1 MKHTLK
7 LLFLVTLL
15 SAAALAQP
23 VVDAVLH
30 SASYALPGMPNYG
43 IPQGGIFTV
52 FGKNLGPGGLKQVSA
67 FPLLPNWEG
76 ITIKVTVDGTTVD
89 AVPISYAAV
98 NAASSTQVSAIL
110 PSNTPNGD
118 GTLVLSFN
126 NQPSAAFNVK
136 VVEHSFGLYTL
147 NSAGSG
153 PAVMTDADFNVNYLT
168 QSMRPGQVVILW
180 GTGLGRVTGQEFNG
194 PLPGNLDYD
203 VKVYIG
209 GKLANVTYRGRSGCC
224 AGLDQIVVEIPQGV
238 DGCYV
243 PLAVS
248 VDGVVSNFTT
258 ISVAANGGA
267 CSAQGFVTGQEL
279 SDAQGRNS
287 LRLGTIFLSRLTFK
301 FSVPGLGDITFST
314 DSGNADFYRYDF
326 NQLIRSQGTS
336 GLGSIGSCSVF
347 VYSGEDAQNI
357 DPIVGTGLD
366 AGNSIALNGPKGAK
380 QLAKQAKGV
389 YSALLGGGSPLGG
402 DPPYLDQGPYTAT
415 GPGGVD
421 VKVFTAQLNLPQ
433 AVTWQ
438 NQDSISD
445 IDRSKDLLITWTGG
459 DQNSYVTIYGT
470 SSIEVPKP
478 AGAGFICVERA
489 DKHQF
494 TVPSVVLSALPGSA
508 ASPDGIPNG
517 FMLVGNTTNPA
528 RFPAEGLDV
537 GLFFGTSLSGKGV
550 NFKP

>member
-1 MKHTLK
+1 
-7 LLFLVTLL
+7 
-15 SAAALAQP
+15 
-23 VVDAVLH
+23 VDAVLH

-52 FGKNLGPGGLKQVSA
+52 FGKNLGPGGLKQVTA

-153 PAVMTDADFNVNYLT
+153 PAVMTDPDYNVNFLT
-168 QSMRPGQVVILW
+168 QSMKPGQVVVLW
-180 GTGLGRVTGQEFNG
+180 GTGLGPVTGQEFNG
-194 PLPGNLDYD
+194 PPLPANLDYD

-209 GKLANVTYRGRSGCC
+209 GKLANVTYHGRSGCC
-224 AGLDQIVVEIPQGV
+224 AGLDQIAVEIPQGV

-267 CSAQGFVTGQEL
+267 CSAEGFVTGQEL
-279 SDAQGRNS
+279 SDAQGRDS

-314 DSGNADFYRYDF
+314 DSGNADFYKYDF
-326 NQLIRSQGTS
+326 NQLIRSHGTS
-336 GLGSIGSCSVF
+336 GFGSIGSCSVF
-347 VYSGEDAQNI
+347 VYSGDDPQNI

-366 AGNSIALNGPKGAK
+366 AGNFIGLTGPKGDK
-380 QLAKQAKGV
+380 QLTKEATGV
-389 YSALLGGGSPLGG
+389 YSARLGGGSPFGG
-402 DPPYLDQGPYTAT
+402 EPLYLDPGPYTAKGT
-415 GPGGVD
+415 GVTD
-421 VKVFTAQLNLPQ
+421 VKAFTAQLNLPE
-433 AVTWQ
+433 AVTWS
-438 NQDSISD
+438 NQDAISN
-445 IDRSKDLLITWTGG
+445 INRSQDLLVTWTGG
-459 DQNSYVTIYGT
+459 DQNSYVTIYGA

-478 AGAGFICVERA
+478 AGAGFLCLERA

-494 TVPSVVLSALPGSA
+494 SIPSVVLSALPPTGASA
-508 ASPDGIPNG
+508 EGIPLG
-517 FMLVGNTTNPA
+517 FMLVGNTTTPA
-528 RFPAEGLDV
+528 RFPAEGLDL

-550 NFKP
+550 NFQ